1 MDLLILS
8 AINGLIYGM
17 LLFMLSSGLTLIFG
31 IMGVL
36 NFAHASLYMLGAY
49 FAFQIAQFTD
59 FWVGLIVAPLLV
71 GLAGAGI
78 ERYLLRR
85 LHKYGHIPEL
95 LLTFGLFYLIEEL
108 VKLVWGQPAVPY
120 RVPALLH
127 FTLFRLFN
135 SSFEAYKLFM
145 FGMAVLVFV
154 ALFLLL
160 KRTRVGLIVQA
171 AIGHPEMVTALGHNV
186 PLVFMGVFGVG
197 SALAGLAGA
206 IMGNFYV
213 TEPSMAYHVGLIIFV
228 IIVVGGLGSV
238 TGAFVASII
247 IGMLDTV
254 AVAIEFSLSD
264 LLALM
269 HVHVGA
275 GSPLYDFVNIKVS
288 DTSGMLPFLLM
299 VVLLIFRP
307 TGLMGQ
313 REV

>member
-17 LLFMLSSGLTLIFG
+17 LLFMLSSGLTLVFG
-31 IMGVL
+31 VMGVL

-49 FAFQIAQFTD
+49 FAYQIAQFTD
-59 FWVGLIVAPLLV
+59 FWVGVIVAPVLV
-71 GLAGAGI
+71 GLMGAGI

-95 LLTFGLFYLIEEL
+95 LLTFGLFYLIEEI

-120 RVPALLH
+120 RVPAVLH
-127 FTLFRLFN
+127 FTLFRIFD

-145 FGMAVLVFV
+145 FAVAVLVFV
-154 ALFLLL
+154 ALFLML

-171 AIGHPEMVTALGHNV
+171 SIGHPEMVMALGHNV

-197 SALAGLAGA
+197 AALAGLAGS

-247 IGMLDTV
+247 IGLMDTI
-254 AVAIEFSLSD
+254 AVALEYSLGD
-264 LLALM
+264 LLSL
-269 HVHVGA
+269 VHVQVGVS
-275 GSPLYDFVNIKVS
+275 SPFYDFVNIKIS
-288 DTSGMLPFLLM
+288 DTSGVLPFLLM